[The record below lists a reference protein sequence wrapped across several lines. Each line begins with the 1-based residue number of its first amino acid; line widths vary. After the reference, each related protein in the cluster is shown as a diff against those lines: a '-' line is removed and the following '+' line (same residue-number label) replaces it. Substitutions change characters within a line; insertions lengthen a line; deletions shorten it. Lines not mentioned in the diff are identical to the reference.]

1 MERKEAYAKIKSLN
15 LQEECKKK
23 YGKNFTQCKTDE
35 LAHLVQ
41 SFIIKEKQFN
51 EAKKGTYSS
60 TDVKKAIKKEATV
73 ENGDKKDLWSVVKD
87 LIKTLHS
94 KHILL
99 DSEVKRILG

>member
-1 MERKEAYAKIKSLN
+1 MERKEAYEQIKKLG

-35 LAHLVQ
+35 LVHLVQ
-41 SFIIKEKQFN
+41 SFTIREKKTN
-51 EAKKGTYSS
+51 EMSKAS
-60 TDVKKAIKKEATV
+60 TSNKSMMSIVC
-73 ENGDKKDLWSVVKD
+73 D

>member
-1 MERKEAYAKIKSLN
+1 MERKEAYAKIKELN

-51 EAKKGTYSS
+51 EAVTGTYCHSI
-60 TDVKKAIKKEATV
+60 KKATKKEATGV
-73 ENGDKKDLWSVVKD
+73 KSTMDVVYS
-87 LIKTLHS
+87 LIETLHS

-99 DSEVKRILG
+99 DSEVKKILG

>member
-1 MERKEAYAKIKSLN
+1 MERKKVYELIKKLG

-23 YGKNFTQCKTDE
+23 YGKNFTQCSTDS
-35 LAHLVQ
+35 L
-41 SFIIKEKQFN
+41 IKLINVKKVFMEGV
-51 EAKKGTYSS
+51 KGTHSS
-60 TDVKKAIKKEATV
+60 ADVKKAIKKEATV
-73 ENGDKKDLWSVVKD
+73 ETGDKKDLWSVVKD

>member
-1 MERKEAYAKIKSLN
+1 MERKEAYAKIKELN

-23 YGKNFTQCKTDE
+23 YGKNFTQCKTNE
-35 LAHLVQ
+35 LTHLIQ
-41 SFIIKEKQFN
+41 SFTIKEKKTN
-51 EAKKGTYSS
+51 EINTVGTSAKS
-60 TDVKKAIKKEATV
+60 TMSIVF
-73 ENGDKKDLWSVVKD
+73 D

>member
-1 MERKEAYAKIKSLN
+1 MERKEAYEQIKQLG

-41 SFIIKEKQFN
+41 SFLIEEKQFN
-51 EAKKGTYSS
+51 EAVTGTYCHSI
-60 TDVKKAIKKEATV
+60 KKATKKEATV
-73 ENGDKKDLWSVVKD
+73 ENEDSKDLWSVVKD

>member
-1 MERKEAYAKIKSLN
+1 MERKEAYAKIKELN

-35 LAHLVQ
+35 LTHLVQ
-41 SFIIKEKQFN
+41 SFIIKEKKTN
-51 EAKKGTYSS
+51 EINKG
-60 TDVKKAIKKEATV
+60 DVKRDVKTSVSEI
-73 ENGDKKDLWSVVKD
+73 GDKKDVWSVIKD

-99 DSEVKRILG
+99 DSEVKKILS

>member
-1 MERKEAYAKIKSLN
+1 MERKEAYAKIKELN
-15 LQEECKKK
+15 LQEECKKQ

-35 LAHLVQ
+35 IVHLVQ
-41 SFIIKEKQFN
+41 SFIIKT
-51 EAKKGTYSS
+51 KGTYSS
-60 TDVKKAIKKEATV
+60 ADVKKAIKKEATV
-73 ENGDKKDLWSVVKD
+73 ENGDEKDLWSVVKD